1 MCAQLPLLCQKLRQ
15 AALLCLALQVCGAC
29 WLALLT
35 GLPACC
41 PATVTATA
49 QAIATQPLELP
60 GDVNIS
66 THLRDL
72 FMRLFDKDPNSRIT
86 LQVSSTRRA
95 QQAPL
100 LLRHS
105 CSKGASAAVH
115 AAVLTGAL
123 TATDCLTLGATAA
136 AAACVCFA
144 GDHVPPLG
152 D

>member
-1 MCAQLPLLCQKLRQ
+1 MLVGAADGAPCLLPCYRHCHCA
-15 AALLCLALQVCGAC
+15 
-29 WLALLT
+29 
-35 GLPACC
+35 
-41 PATVTATA
+41 A

-105 CSKGASAAVH
+105 CSNGRVWQYMRQS
-115 AAVLTGAL
+115 
-123 TATDCLTLGATAA
+123 
-136 AAACVCFA
+136 
-144 GDHVPPLG
+144 
-152 D
+152 